1 MTLLSTNTV
10 YRVNSQNLNLAVGWR
25 RDVIVVHCGVVVLRC
40 GIRQI
45 AIDAVVGR
53 RLRDVH
59 WAEAVFEV
67 TATADLLRD
76 RHQRCTEPQL
86 SASTTTLLHSAT
98 TTNTTT
104 ASAAARL
111 TGFEHVVH
119 IYFNV
124 STAAQWNF
132 SKTLPEMIPSC
143 KSQIECWTAVG
154 SM

>member
-59 WAEAVFEV
+59 
-67 TATADLLRD
+67 
-76 RHQRCTEPQL
+76 
-86 SASTTTLLHSAT
+86 
-98 TTNTTT
+98 
-104 ASAAARL
+104 
-111 TGFEHVVH
+111 
-119 IYFNV
+119 
-124 STAAQWNF
+124 
-132 SKTLPEMIPSC
+132 
-143 KSQIECWTAVG
+143 
-154 SM
+154 